1 MYGKIKDN
9 TLRYA
14 PVNYKLDDGRII
26 INFNK
31 NEPIMK
37 QYGFKEVE
45 DMQPDYDPSAA
56 YLEVSSYTED
66 DNKITVNY
74 TVKAM
79 EKTTDIFQKIL
90 SEEVNS

>member
-1 MYGKIKDN
+1 MYGKIEN
-9 TLRYA
+9 NMLRYA

-31 NEPIMK
+31 DESIMK

-45 DMQPDYDPSAA
+45 NIQPDYDPSAE
-56 YLEVSSYTED
+56 YIEVSSYTEND
-66 DNKITVNY
+66 DKITVNY

-79 EKTTDIFQKIL
+79 EKTINVFEQIL